1 VGLVLSLYLLVRLT
15 DEADQFLLLVFRGLF
30 REEAVVLFLVFENV
44 LLLLRL
50 ATVMLDEIVVH
61 FFNVVLV
68 LLPPR

>member
-1 VGLVLSLYLLVRLT
+1 MGLVLSLYLLVRLT